1 MCLVQIQLCGMDL
14 YRLHPNERDT
24 HNNIFVRQSQ
34 RKSPFRIRHRA
45 DVPLFPHNQNSD
57 TRQGF
62 SSLIYYHSGYNF
74 FLLFGLF
81 VYNSHNIA
89 FNLVS
94 IACVSQYFIQ
104 NFSDRLSLTLDRD
117 TRHTLYLLSVIDKVQ
132 TCLSFHCIKKLF
144 N

>member
-1 MCLVQIQLCGMDL
+1 MCLIQIQLCSIDL
-14 YRLHPNERDT
+14 YRLHPDERNT
-24 HNNIFVRQSQ
+24 HNNIFVRQPQ

-45 DVPLFPHNQNSD
+45 DILLFPYNQNSD
-57 TRQGF
+57 ARQRF
-62 SSLIYYHSGYNF
+62 SSFIHHHSSESF
-74 FLLFGLF
+74 FLFFWLLI
-81 VYNSHNIA
+81 YNSHNIA

-94 IACVSQYFIQ
+94 IACISQYFIQ
-104 NFSDRLSLTLDRD
+104 NFSNRLPLTLDRD